1 MTIRA
6 TALIA
11 DDEPL
16 LREALV
22 RLLGAAWPELHIVA
36 QARNGREAI
45 DLFDAHKPDIC
56 VLDVQM
62 PGKTGVEA
70 AQHIGRRAH
79 LVFVTAFDQ
88 YAVQAF
94 AEGSSTERRTRTARA
109 S

>member
-1 MTIRA
+1 MRA

-22 RLLGAAWPELHIVA
+22 RLLASAWPELEIVA

-45 DLFDAHKPDIC
+45 DMFEAHQPDVC
-56 VLDVQM
+56 FLDVQM

-79 LVFVTAFDQ
+79 LVFVTAFD
-88 YAVQAF
+88 
-94 AEGSSTERRTRTARA
+94 STPCRPSRRAR
-109 S
+109 STIS

>member
-1 MTIRA
+1 MSRVA
-6 TALIA
+6 ALIA

-16 LREALV
+16 LREVLT
-22 RLLGAAWPELHIVA
+22 RLLASAWPELEIVA

-45 DLFDAHKPDIC
+45 DLFEAHRPQVC
-56 VLDVQM
+56 FLDVQM

-79 LVFVTAFDQ
+79 LVFVTAYDE

-94 AEGSSTERRTRTARA
+94 AQGALDYLV
-109 S
+109 